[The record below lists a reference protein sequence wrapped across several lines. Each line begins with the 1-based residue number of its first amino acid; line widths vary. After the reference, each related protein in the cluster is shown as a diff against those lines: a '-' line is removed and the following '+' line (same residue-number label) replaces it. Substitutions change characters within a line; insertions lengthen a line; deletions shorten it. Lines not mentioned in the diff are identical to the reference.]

1 MSQPSSTAGMET
13 ECMNVDPSVLH
24 GSSMREK
31 LSLWQEKYESGKEFA
46 AAATPSKNAAKF
58 TDDCFYFND
67 EDELRGKS
75 NEEDELEEDEQTVS
89 SHSDPLEGLAY
100 DIDTLFYHPGD
111 MLEIG

>member
-1 MSQPSSTAGMET
+1 MEINPSMLS
-13 ECMNVDPSVLH
+13 

-31 LSLWQEKYESGKEFA
+31 LSFWQEKYESRKESA
-46 AAATPSKNAAKF
+46 VAETSLKDMEKV

-75 NEEDELEEDEQTVS
+75 NEEDELEEEEQTS
-89 SHSDPLEGLAY
+89 ISHSDPLEGLAY